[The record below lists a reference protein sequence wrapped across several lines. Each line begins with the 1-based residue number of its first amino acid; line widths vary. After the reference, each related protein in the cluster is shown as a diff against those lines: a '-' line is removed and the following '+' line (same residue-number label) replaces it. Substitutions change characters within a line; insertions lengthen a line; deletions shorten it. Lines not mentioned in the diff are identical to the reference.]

1 MTIPQRLAEGF
12 QRFRKNV
19 YPVQQPLFD
28 VLKDGQSPRTL
39 VIACADSRV
48 DPAAIFSASPG
59 ELFVLRN
66 VANLVPPFE
75 DDGSFHGT
83 SAGLEF
89 AVTGLRVRD
98 IVILGH
104 GQCGGVSASL
114 ASAEDQPVGRF
125 IHPWVELMAPAR
137 AEVLAN
143 SSLTPE
149 ERQRQLEFAAIRH
162 SLGNLQSFPFICEAL
177 EAGQL
182 NLHGAWFSIAEG
194 VLLWLDEK
202 TGRFEPV
209 TEDPAFSR

>member
-1 MTIPQRLAEGF
+1 MTIPQRLADGF
-12 QRFRKNV
+12 RRFRKNV
-19 YPVQQPLFD
+19 YPVQKPLFD
-28 VLKDGQSPRTL
+28 ALKDGQSPRTL

-89 AVTGLRVRD
+89 AVTGLQVQD

-114 ASAEDQPVGRF
+114 ASAEDRPVGQF

-137 AEVLAN
+137 AEVLADP
-143 SSLTPE
+143 SLAPE
-149 ERQRQLEFAAIRH
+149 ERQQQLEFAAIRH
-162 SLGNLQSFPFICEAL
+162 SLGNLQSFPFIREAL
-177 EAGQL
+177 EAGRL
-182 NLHGAWFSIAEG
+182 DLHGAWFSIAEG
-194 VLLWLDEK
+194 VLLWLDERS
-202 TGRFEPV
+202 GRFEPV
-209 TEDPAFSR
+209 GEDMAAPR